1 MRVEKMSKNNEDL
14 LNYIQEGYQNQKSP
28 IQVGKGVVSALETII
43 LPYVKKIQTTLG
55 PTYQLDHFNPIHNI
69 K

>member
-1 MRVEKMSKNNEDL
+1 MSKNNEDL

-43 LPYVKKIQTTLG
+43 LPYVKK
-55 PTYQLDHFNPIHNI
+55 NSNNI
-69 K
+69 GKERKKIEFFEVEVM